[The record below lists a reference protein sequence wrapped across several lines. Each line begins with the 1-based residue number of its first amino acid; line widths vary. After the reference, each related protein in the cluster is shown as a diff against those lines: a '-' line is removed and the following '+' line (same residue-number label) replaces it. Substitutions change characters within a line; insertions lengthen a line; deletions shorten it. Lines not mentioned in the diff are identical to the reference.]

1 MTNNALAHTV
11 TNCTQTAPHFAPPRV
26 RNDAHTAIIKLRFQ
40 GCVINKVSRLSWWS
54 KVGSRKAT
62 PADDDDDADMGTAF
76 GLDASMAAEDEIRA
90 APPPDA
96 DPEPAKPNDRLNGR
110 SVI

>member
-26 RNDAHTAIIKLRFQ
+26 HNAAHTAIIKVRFQ
-40 GCVINKVSRLSWWS
+40 GCVMNKVSRLSWWS
-54 KVGSRKAT
+54 KVGSRKAA
-62 PADDDDDADMGTAF
+62 PADDDDYADMGTAF
-76 GLDASMAAEDEIRA
+76 GLDASMAAEDEIPA
-90 APPPDA
+90 AAAPDA
-96 DPEPAKPNDRLNGR
+96 DTESPKPIDRLNGR